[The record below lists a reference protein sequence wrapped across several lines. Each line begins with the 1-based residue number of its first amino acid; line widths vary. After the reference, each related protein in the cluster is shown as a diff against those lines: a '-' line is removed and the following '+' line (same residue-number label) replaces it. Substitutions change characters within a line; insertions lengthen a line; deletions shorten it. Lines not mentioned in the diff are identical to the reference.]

1 MDFILKRKSLI
12 VFKMKCFLS
21 VNDFSLNFVTCR
33 QDDATADMEVT
44 APQSN
49 KTFNKGAVVVSDTVR
64 PNLAQRPVDPDP
76 PVKDGTSW

>member
-1 MDFILKRKSLI
+1 MKKFITILAI
-12 VFKMKCFLS
+12 AFV
-21 VNDFSLNFVTCR
+21 SLNFVSCR

-44 APQSN
+44 APESN